1 MASLLSAPSCT
12 FSITSMLAEA
22 MAIEASTTFIAILT
36 PWANA
41 AIGTPTPVEALAT
54 STAVTKALTPVKHQL
69 IVSRCFLYNSLA
81 LWSAELFTL
90 SSLFCLSFP
99 GIHVPFCVGTPFFNG
114 PSYKS
119 PFSNNIL
126 ASLGKLPS
134 FGQNPVIE
142 TVPLLLT
149 RYMVPSP

>member
-1 MASLLSAPSCT
+1 MASVLSAPSCA

-22 MAIEASTTFIAILT
+22 MAMEASTTFIAILT
-36 PWANA
+36 PWAIA
-41 AIGTPTPVEALAT
+41 AIGVGPLAT
-54 STAVTKALTPVKHQL
+54 SIAVTTALAPIKHQL

-81 LWSAELFTL
+81 LWSVDLFTL
-90 SSLFCLSFP
+90 SNFSCLSSP
-99 GIHVPFCVGTPFFNG
+99 EIHVPSCVGTPFFNG

-134 FGQNPVIE
+134 FGQKPVIE
-142 TVPLLLT
+142 TVPLSPT